1 MSKKGLISFVKND
14 KIKATYIHRNAQ
26 LEGIGK
32 RVVRLCKENTLEEL
46 NALYDTLILV
56 DEDTPMTQEQ
66 KEAYKKYM
74 PEQFYSDQLSW
85 TSALKY
91 TKDATAPL
99 RDGFPYVVDYAGFL
113 PSWRNR
119 FRYTIDLDK
128 KIIRI
133 AKGGLEII
141 SQHSEEFF
149 ADADYCSKIAPC
161 VLAEFSLE
169 DIPGNWMDICKEKWQ
184 ATQIVCLP
192 FDEVAL
198 RSVEVESD
206 FELQHSAKA
215 MTAFIGINK

>member
-1 MSKKGLISFVKND
+1 MSKKGLISIVKND
-14 KIKATYIHRNAQ
+14 KIKATYIHRHAQ

-46 NALYDTLILV
+46 NALYDALILV

-74 PEQFYSDQLSW
+74 PEQFYSDQLDW
-85 TSALKY
+85 TTALQY

-119 FRYTIDLDK
+119 FRYTIDLDQ
-128 KIIRI
+128 KIIKI

-141 SQHSEEFF
+141 SQQSDEFF
-149 ADADYCSKIAPC
+149 DDADYCDKITPC
-161 VLAEFSLE
+161 VLAEFPLE
-169 DIPGNWMDICKEKWQ
+169 DIPDNWMDICKDKWQ
-184 ATQIVCLP
+184 TFRIVCLP
-192 FDEVAL
+192 WDEVAF

-206 FELQHSAKA
+206 PELQHSAKA
-215 MTAFIGINK
+215 MAYFMGIYK